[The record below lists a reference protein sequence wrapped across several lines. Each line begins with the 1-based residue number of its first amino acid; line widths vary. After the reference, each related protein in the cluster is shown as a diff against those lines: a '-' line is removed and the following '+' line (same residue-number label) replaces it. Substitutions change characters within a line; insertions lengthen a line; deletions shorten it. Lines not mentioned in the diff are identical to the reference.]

1 MQSTLPQNNQRKRR
15 RGLGSL
21 IFSVV
26 LIGLSIV
33 IWLNR
38 QYIVDSIS
46 FWQYS
51 PSTTVANITER
62 IKLSDTGKFAFYAS
76 QPTVDGSRA
85 FNATC
90 DRKEENTA
98 ILGCYAA
105 SRIYIFDVQDT
116 RLDGIEEVTAAHE
129 LLHAIYQ
136 RLPEGEK
143 ANVNRL
149 VEAEYEKLR
158 TNPDFAE
165 RMAFYDRT
173 EPGERDNELHSI
185 IGTEIGP
192 ISSELEAHYAK
203 YFTDRSRI
211 VGFYAAYNKVFTALS
226 DRAKELSAQLDTLS
240 AQIKDASAKYNNDI
254 KQLNAD
260 IAQFNQRANSGDFTS
275 QAQFNTQRQAL
286 VARVNALA
294 QGRDSV
300 NAKITEYNRLKD
312 EYNNTVTQSNQ
323 LYKSIDSSLA
333 PAPKV

>member
-1 MQSTLPQNNQRKRR
+1 MQSTLPQNNQRKRH
-15 RGLGSL
+15 RGLGGL
-21 IFSVV
+21 IFSVL
-26 LIGLSIV
+26 LIGLSIAL
-33 IWLNR
+33 WLNR

-51 PSTTVANITER
+51 PSTAVANITER
-62 IKLSDTGKFAFYAS
+62 VKLTDTGKFAFYAS
-76 QPTVDGSRA
+76 QPAVDGSRA

-105 SRIYIFDVQDT
+105 NRIYIFDVQDT

-129 LLHAIYQ
+129 LLHAVYQ
-136 RLPEGEK
+136 RLSDGEK
-143 ANVNRL
+143 ADVDRL

-158 TNPDFAE
+158 MDPDFAE

-185 IGTEIGP
+185 IGTEVGS
-192 ISSELEAHYAK
+192 ISSAMEAHYAK
-203 YFTDRSRI
+203 YFTDRSKI
-211 VGFYAAYNKVFTALS
+211 VGYYAAYNKVFTELS
-226 DRAKELSAQLDTLS
+226 DRAKELSTQLDNLS
-240 AQIKDASAKYNNDI
+240 AEIKDATAKYNSDI

-260 IAQFNQRANSGDFTS
+260 IAQFNQRASSGDFTS
-275 QAQFNTQRQAL
+275 QAQFNAQRQAL
-286 VARVNALA
+286 VTRVEALA
-294 QGRDSV
+294 QERNSV
-300 NAKITEYNRLKD
+300 NAKIDEYNQLKD

>member
-1 MQSTLPQNNQRKRR
+1 MQSTLPQNNQRRRR

-26 LIGLSIV
+26 LIGLSIA

-51 PSTTVANITER
+51 PSSSIQSITAQVQ
-62 IKLSDTGKFAFYAS
+62 LTDAGKFAFYAA
-76 QPTVDGSRA
+76 QPMLDGSRA
-85 FNATC
+85 FDATC
-90 DRKEENTA
+90 DRKEQNTA
-98 ILGCYAA
+98 ILGCYVAN
-105 SRIYIFDVQDT
+105 RIYIFDVKDA
-116 RLDGIEEVTAAHE
+116 RLNGIEEVTAAHE
-129 LLHAIYQ
+129 LLHAVYQ
-136 RLPEGEK
+136 RLSGEEK

-158 TNPDFAE
+158 DNPDFAE
-165 RMAFYDRT
+165 RMAFYERT

-185 IGTEIGP
+185 IGTEVGS

-203 YFTDRSRI
+203 YFTDRSKI
-211 VGFYAAYNKVFTALS
+211 VGFYTAYSKVFSELS
-226 DRAKELSAQLDTLS
+226 NHAKELSNQLDSLS
-240 AQIKDASAKYNNDI
+240 AEIKADSAKYNDDV

-260 IAQFNQRANSGDFTS
+260 ITEFNRRATSGEFTS
-275 QAQFNTQRQAL
+275 QAQFNSQRQVLA
-286 VARVNALA
+286 ARVSALSRQREA
-294 QGRDSV
+294 V

-312 EYNNTVTQSNQ
+312 EYNDTVTRSNQ
-323 LYKSIDSSLA
+323 LYQSIDSSLA